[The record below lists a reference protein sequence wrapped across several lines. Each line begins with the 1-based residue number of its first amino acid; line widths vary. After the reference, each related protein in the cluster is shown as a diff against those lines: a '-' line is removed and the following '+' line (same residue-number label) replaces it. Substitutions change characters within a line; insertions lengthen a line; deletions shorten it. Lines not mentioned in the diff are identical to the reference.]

1 MSRRQITWAATS
13 VPEVRRQWTR
23 ALDQLVERFTEQ
35 GLTPPE
41 HTTDTAGV
49 RKLARM
55 QSKLAAEMQIM
66 TAETDALRQA
76 DLYWVSRDMVDVA
89 LDAATSLPEWSPSMC
104 WPSHNGLLCW
114 AKPAGVVPY
123 GPKPTATTDV
133 PWDAVWWWLRPDG
146 LLQLTPASRFTKH
159 PELIA
164 PYEVSTPLWSAHTIV
179 VRPNEPRREEV
190 NGTEDAH
197 PFVSVVG
204 AAWLL
209 MGQPSVTQTRTI
221 ADSASPRPA
230 GPGRPDPTT
239 TAPAVTLVD
248 VHRPVRAPHDK
259 SEPSTAERQYNRRWW
274 VGGHWRQQPCGPE
287 HSQRRPTW
295 IAPYVKGPQ
304 DKPLSTERVNVW
316 RR

>member
-1 MSRRQITWAATS
+1 MTRRQIPWAATS

-23 ALDQLVERFTEQ
+23 ALNQLIERFTTQ

-41 HTTDTAGV
+41 PDTAGA

-66 TAETDALRQA
+66 KAETDAIAEAELF
-76 DLYWVSRDMVDVA
+76 WVTRDMVDVA

-114 AKPAGVVPY
+114 AKPAATVPY
-123 GPKPTATTDV
+123 GPKPTATEDV

-146 LLQLTPASRFTKH
+146 RLQLSPASRFTKH
-159 PELIA
+159 AELLA
-164 PYEVSTPLWSAHTIV
+164 PYEVTTPLWSAHTIV
-179 VRPNEPRREEV
+179 VEPNEPRTEEA
-190 NGTEDAH
+190 NGTEAAH
-197 PFVSVVG
+197 PFVSVIG

-209 MGQPSVTQTRTI
+209 MGQPTVTQTRRI
-221 ADSASPRPA
+221 ADTTSTRSP
-230 GPGRPDPTT
+230 GPGRPDPA
-239 TAPAVTLVD
+239 TASTVTLVD
-248 VHRPVRAPHDK
+248 VHRPQRAPHDPAE
-259 SEPSTAERQYNRRWW
+259 SPNTSERQYNRRWW

-295 IAPYVKGPQ
+295 IAPYVKGPEG
-304 DKPLSTERVNVW
+304 KPLTTERVNVW